1 MKNHNNDFHSSQ
13 VIQTCQMILS
23 CVLGSGDEI
32 TTYDEFCPPAGS
44 FLDLPY
50 GIIFLNLFFVCK
62 THPPHVARHDD
73 GW

>member
-1 MKNHNNDFHSSQ
+1 
-13 VIQTCQMILS
+13 MILS